1 MSDLVPLR
9 RALLSVHDKSGLAE
23 LGRALAGRGVALVS
37 TGGTARFL
45 RDLGL
50 SVTDVSEVTGFP
62 EMMDGRVKTLHPRVH
77 GGLLA
82 LRGDAAHEA
91 ALEAHEIRP
100 IDLVVSNLYP
110 FERTVANAG
119 VAYAEAVE
127 QIDIGG
133 PSMVRSAAK
142 NHAWVAVLTEPG
154 QYADL
159 LAELEQHGGATTL
172 ALRQRLAR
180 AAFARTSAY
189 DAAIHRWLQ
198 EQEGQPLPQ
207 TLGPFA
213 RRGVLRY
220 GENPHQVAAFYAD
233 PLAPEG
239 SLARARVLGGKG
251 LSFNNYGDV
260 DAAWALVRDL
270 GEPACVVVKHANP
283 CGVAVS
289 NSVREAYEAAVLC
302 DPRSAFGGVVALNE
316 PLTVDLADDMAVP
329 ERFFEVVIAPVIEEP
344 AAAAFLA
351 PGAPA
356 WGRSL
361 RLLEA
366 GTAEG
371 APSGLDVRSVDGG
384 LLVQTRDRD
393 LYAPGCPR
401 TVSAR
406 APTPAE
412 TADLD
417 FAWRVVR
424 HVRSNAIVLAK
435 GGRAVGVGAGQMSR
449 VEATEIAVARAR
461 RWSAETGED
470 LHGMVVASDAF
481 YPFNDAIEVALDAGA
496 TAVVHPGGSRNDERA
511 AALCD
516 ARGVALQ
523 VAGHRHFRH

>member
-9 RALLSVHDKSGLAE
+9 RALLSVHDKAGLEE
-23 LGRALAGRGVALVS
+23 LGRALAARSVELVS

-45 RDLGL
+45 RGLGL
-50 SVTDVSEVTGFP
+50 EVTDVSELTGFP
-62 EMMDGRVKTLHPRVH
+62 EMLDGRVKTLHPGVH

-82 LRGDAAHEA
+82 LRGEPGHEA
-91 ALEAHEIRP
+91 ALREHGIRP
-100 IDLVVSNLYP
+100 IDLVVSSLYP
-110 FERTVANAG
+110 FEQTISRPG
-119 VAYAEAVE
+119 VSREEAVE

-154 QYADL
+154 QYPDL
-159 LAELEQHGGATTL
+159 LEELEHHGGATTRD
-172 ALRQRLAR
+172 LRRRLAR

-189 DAAIHRWLQ
+189 DAAIHRWFQ

-207 TLGPFA
+207 ALGPCA

-239 SLARARVLGGKG
+239 SLAKARVLGGKA

-270 GEPACVVVKHANP
+270 GEPACVIVKHANP
-283 CGVAVS
+283 CGVAVA

-302 DPRSAFGGVVALNE
+302 DPRSAFGGIVALNE
-316 PLTVDLADDMAVP
+316 PLTVDLADDMAVA
-329 ERFFEVVIAPVIEEP
+329 ERFFEVIIAPVIEEP
-344 AAAAFLA
+344 AAQAFVA
-351 PGAPA
+351 VGAPA

-366 GTAEG
+366 GTAAG
-371 APSGLDVRSVDGG
+371 APFGLDVRSVDGG

-393 LYAPGCPR
+393 LYGSGCPR
-401 TVSAR
+401 SVSAR
-406 APTPAE
+406 APTPQE
-412 TADLD
+412 EADLD

-435 GGRAVGVGAGQMSR
+435 GGRAIGVGAGQMSR

-461 RWSAETGED
+461 RYCAETGED
-470 LHGMVVASDAF
+470 LRGMVVASDAF

-511 AALCD
+511 VALCD
-516 ARGVALQ
+516 ARGAALW
-523 VAGHRHFRH
+523 VGGNRHFRH